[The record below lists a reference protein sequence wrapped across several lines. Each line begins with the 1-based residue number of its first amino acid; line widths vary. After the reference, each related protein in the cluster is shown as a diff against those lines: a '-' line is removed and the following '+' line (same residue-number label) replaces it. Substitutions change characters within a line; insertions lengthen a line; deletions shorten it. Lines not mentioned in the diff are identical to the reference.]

1 MDGRCVGGLRWDRS
15 GRGRGS
21 GGRCGALRRSASC
34 CLGETAAA
42 LLEPVRPV
50 RAWWVGGEGRVGVN
64 VGLHA
69 VAEAAQV
76 VDGLA
81 GTAQPIAFRLGEP
94 VQARRKGDGLELLA
108 DEEPLGQV
116 RGEARCGGGDE
127 TVFGMGT
134 EAEVV
139 GQRRI
144 PSFCWSAARGR
155 RTGRGTP
162 GWSQGGGPPGEG
174 WANVGA
180 GHAVASVVPFGEG
193 RPSPRRCWPTGAARR
208 GRWRP
213 GRRRGCRR
221 AGSRQEGSAASR
233 GLRVSFSGGSAAVT
247 GRREL
252 AGSVGWSCAVW
263 TAQAV
268 PGWRSGAGQRR
279 CGAGVRGPRRTSRPS

>member
-21 GGRCGALRRSASC
+21 GGRCGALRRSAGC

-42 LLEPVRPV
+42 LLEPVRPG
-50 RAWWVGGEGRVGVN
+50 RAWWAGGEGRVGAN

-139 GQRRI
+139 GQRMI
-144 PSFCWSAARGR
+144 PSIYWSAARDGGWVVVR
-155 RTGRGTP
+155 RAGFKGA
-162 GWSQGGGPPGEG
+162 GPPG
-174 WANVGA
+174 
-180 GHAVASVVPFGEG
+180 
-193 RPSPRRCWPTGAARR
+193 
-208 GRWRP
+208 
-213 GRRRGCRR
+213 R
-221 AGSRQEGSAASR
+221 AGRTSGPGMLSLPSSRLVKAGLVQGGVGPLVLLAVGDGGQSGGSAVGEPDLGKRVRGASR
-233 GLRVSFSGGSAAVT
+233 GLLVSFSGGSAAVT
-247 GRREL
+247 GRR
-252 AGSVGWSCAVW
+252 
-263 TAQAV
+263 
-268 PGWRSGAGQRR
+268 
-279 CGAGVRGPRRTSRPS
+279 